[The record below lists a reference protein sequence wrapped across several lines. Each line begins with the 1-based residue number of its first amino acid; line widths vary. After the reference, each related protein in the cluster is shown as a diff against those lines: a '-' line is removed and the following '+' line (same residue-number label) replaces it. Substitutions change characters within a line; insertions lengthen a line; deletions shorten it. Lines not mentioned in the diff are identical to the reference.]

1 MKPIYLDYNASTP
14 ILPEVQNAM
23 LPYLQEHFG
32 NPSSSH
38 FFGIKARQALQ
49 NARIQVAE
57 MLEAEPNE
65 IIFTSGGTESNNLAI
80 QGAAFA
86 NKAKGNHIITSQ
98 IEHPAVTE
106 VCRFLETKGFR
117 ITYLAVDEFGVVEVE
132 ELRKELCDE
141 TILVSIMQ
149 ANNEVGTIQPIEEI
163 AEILKGKNIIF
174 HTDAAQ
180 SIGKIPV
187 SVQDLG
193 VDLLSLAGHKCY
205 APKGVGALYIRNG
218 VNLQKILQGAE
229 QEKNLRPGT
238 ENVLEIVGLGKA
250 AEMID
255 YELFSQTKKMQLL
268 KTYFLEKLRSEF
280 PNCKINGHPTKCLPN
295 TINVSFPNQTAAA
308 VLSELKKV
316 AASSGAACHSGV
328 DMVSPVLLA
337 MKVPPNCI
345 EGAIR
350 FSFGWQTTKA
360 ELDEAVSSLKEVIN
374 RNANETKK

>member
-1 MKPIYLDYNASTP
+1 
-14 ILPEVQNAM
+14 
-23 LPYLQEHFG
+23 
-32 NPSSSH
+32 
-38 FFGIKARQALQ
+38 
-49 NARIQVAE
+49 
-57 MLEAEPNE
+57 
-65 IIFTSGGTESNNLAI
+65 
-80 QGAAFA
+80 
-86 NKAKGNHIITSQ
+86 
-98 IEHPAVTE
+98 
-106 VCRFLETKGFR
+106 
-117 ITYLAVDEFGVVEVE
+117 
-132 ELRKELCDE
+132 LRKELCDE
-141 TILVSIMQ
+141 TILVSTMQ

-374 RNANETKK
+374 MNANETKK